1 MMTKLPCKTCLVF
14 PMCRI
19 RFLKLTGDT
28 LHLQH
33 AFAIFAVRTMCDEC
47 ILLNNYLMV
56 NRIMNVKILSKLIKP
71 IMIQISR
78 FRFKSLMKHVL
89 GYIP

>member
-1 MMTKLPCKTCLVF
+1 MNKLPCKTCLVF

-19 RFLKLTGDT
+19 RFLKLSGDT

-33 AFAIFAVRTMCDEC
+33 SFAIFTVRSMCEKC

-56 NRIMNVKILSKLIKP
+56 NKIVNVKVLPKLIKP

-78 FRFKSLMKHVL
+78 FRYNRLMKHML